1 MKTNV
6 KSAFSIIALAAFLF
20 SCSKE
25 VTPKIATSDVPQNFN
40 VEIPN
45 SISPEFSSARR
56 LENASKMAANDTVF
70 DGGAVYE
77 GIRGYIAIGELS
89 ARSITEIMKVAS
101 ALVSNNISSINYN
114 GDNDKKPKNLTLSK
128 DAVYLNKKYAFK
140 MVVIDLNTSNTGLEV
155 FWNTNPIDGIAI
167 LKPIDFDRDEENARH
182 PNQLLRVDYA
192 ENSTLGYEKQMTVYI
207 TGRNTPEDGD
217 LNNLKMFA
225 GIKGNILDV
234 YGNSNHP
241 STSLFKMGSVNYSF
255 RAKCDIAQDIAV
267 AQVIL
272 PPSTVTSLSATDI
285 STKYSVKNIIT
296 NWAIAEYPALAT
308 TEGKIF
314 LNKYLKNTNP
324 PGYFVATKGFVAAET
339 IPVIAGTNF
348 SSQITDLS
356 SLNFY
361 IPSDIKN
368 LSIGFSQ

>member
-1 MKTNV
+1 MKTNF
-6 KSAFSIIALAAFLF
+6 KSVSTFLAIAAFLS
-20 SCSKE
+20 SCSNE
-25 VTPKIATSDVPQNFN
+25 VTPKIATSDVPQNFS

-45 SISPEFSSARR
+45 SISPEFNSTRR
-56 LENASKMAANDTVF
+56 VQNNSRLAADTVF
-70 DGGAVYE
+70 DGGAIYE

-89 ARSITEIMKVAS
+89 ARSITEIMKVAG
-101 ALVSNNISSINYN
+101 ALVSNNITSINYN

-128 DAVYLNKKYAFK
+128 DAVYLNKNYAFK
-140 MVVIDLNTSNTGLEV
+140 MVVTDLNTSNTGLEV

-167 LKPIDFDRDEENARH
+167 LKPIDFDKDEENALH

-207 TGRNTPEDGD
+207 TGRNIPEDGD

-225 GIKGNILDV
+225 GVKGNILDI

-241 STSLFKMGSVNYSF
+241 STSLFDMGSVNYSF
-255 RAKCDIAQDIAV
+255 RAKCDIIQDLAV

-272 PPSTVTSLSATDI
+272 PPSTVTSLSTTDI

-296 NWAIAEYPALAT
+296 NWAVAIYPPLGT
-308 TEGKIF
+308 TEGLLF

-324 PGYFVATKGFVAAET
+324 PGYFIRNTGFVGAET
-339 IPVIAGTNF
+339 IPTIAGVSF

-361 IPSDIKN
+361 IPNDIKN
-368 LSIGFSQ
+368 LSIGFSK